1 MEQSSNKTK
10 IFLLAGFLGSG
21 KTTLLKRILSWET
34 DLSGTV
40 VLVNEFGTVGIDGT
54 LLENSGLDVIELTSG
69 CICCTLKF
77 ELVRTL
83 KMIWNRFR
91 PQRLLLEA
99 TGVAEPKAVVEIL
112 RQPEFA
118 EKMVVEKIITVLDIH
133 FWIERENFGQFFMNQ
148 VTQADLVLLN
158 KIDTVE
164 KAQVSLALQ
173 EIRNTIPEAL
183 VLPSLFCEIDPD
195 TFWMGSRKRGS
206 TVDLAV
212 FYNPKKSETS
222 GHTLEDAHT
231 HDHHFEAYTDHAE
244 AEIDYVTFGFTEK
257 NPMNEQSFK
266 TFMTQLPW
274 ELFRIK
280 GPVRFI
286 NKTRLLNYVAGQS
299 NWEAWKGASE
309 TRLAFVGWKLN
320 AGAILEKLKECV
332 NR

>member
-1 MEQSSNKTK
+1 MSMEQSSNTTK

-40 VLVNEFGTVGIDGT
+40 VLVNEFGTVGIDGA
-54 LLENSGLDVIELTSG
+54 LLENSGFDVIELTSG

-112 RQPEFA
+112 QQPEFA
-118 EKMVVEKIITVLDIH
+118 ETMAVEKIITVLDIH

-158 KIDTVE
+158 K
-164 KAQVSLALQ
+164 
-173 EIRNTIPEAL
+173 
-183 VLPSLFCEIDPD
+183 
-195 TFWMGSRKRGS
+195 
-206 TVDLAV
+206 
-212 FYNPKKSETS
+212 SETP

-231 HDHHFEAYTDHAE
+231 HDHHFEANTDHAE
-244 AEIDYVTFGFTEK
+244 EEIDYVTFGFTEK

-266 TFMTQLPW
+266 TFMTHWAW

-286 NKTRLLNYVAGQS
+286 NKTHLL
-299 NWEAWKGASE
+299 
-309 TRLAFVGWKLN
+309 
-320 AGAILEKLKECV
+320 
-332 NR
+332 